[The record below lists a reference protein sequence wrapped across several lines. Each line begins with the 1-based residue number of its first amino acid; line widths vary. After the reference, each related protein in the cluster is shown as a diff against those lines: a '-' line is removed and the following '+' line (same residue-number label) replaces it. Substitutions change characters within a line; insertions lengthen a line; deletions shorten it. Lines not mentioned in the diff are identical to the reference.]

1 LCDLLEF
8 KGPFFRLN
16 GGWDDSVRK
25 TPRIILTAPAT
36 EMSNHYG
43 KIFLGFGAC
52 ISNPPFPP
60 WFTKL
65 LFYPEV
71 KHINGEAYFAPYSLR
86 KIEASLLKSGFK
98 EEEIATIHPK
108 MLEKTVTSETKVL
121 GISVMDPLG
130 LGPTSLTFAS
140 IFNGE
145 TATYREFKNL
155 MKIVKNL
162 RFKHKGLKV
171 VVGGPG
177 AWQIYETKTQDK
189 FEISTLVLGEG
200 EKIAP
205 KIFWDAVNE
214 ETLPKIVFGE
224 ELDVGE
230 IPTIKKPSVCGL
242 VEISR
247 GCGKNCQFCMPTLRG
262 KRDIPIEKIVE
273 EVKVNVKA
281 GCPSICLHAE
291 DALMYGSGAWN
302 RFRPNKEKV
311 LELFKSVLAEL
322 KKPRFGVSHVAL
334 SSIAADPKLVAEITE
349 LMQVGKSKYAP
360 LFGYQTGIETGS
372 VRLIGRYMAGKPL
385 PFKPEEWPEVV
396 VQAFGISKD
405 YGWIPAATLIMG
417 LPDETPSDVIASLEL
432 MDKLKDVPSFII
444 PQFFIPITETVLRGE
459 KMFNVLSMRDEH
471 WQLLNKCIEHS
482 VRWAELLRTLYFKPD
497 SLWLRVGYW
506 FGYRAL
512 YFFGWVGGKQA
523 SKRLGLI

>member
-1 LCDLLEF
+1 M
-8 KGPFFRLN
+8 KKN
-16 GGWDDSVRK
+16 SQKIV
-25 TPRIILTAPAT
+25 LTAPAT

-52 ISNPPFPP
+52 ISNPPFPS

-71 KHINGEAYFAPYSLR
+71 KHVNGEAYFAPYSLR
-86 KIEASLLKSGFK
+86 KIEASLLKNGFK

-108 MLEKTVTSETKVL
+108 MLKKTVTSETRVI
-121 GISVMDPLG
+121 GVSVMDPLG

-145 TATYREFKNL
+145 TATCREFKSL
-155 MKIVKNL
+155 MKSIKNL
-162 RFKHKGLKV
+162 SLKYRDLKV
-171 VVGGPG
+171 IVGGSG
-177 AWQIYETKTQDK
+177 AWQIYETKTQDE
-189 FEISTLVLGEG
+189 FGVSTIVLGEG
-200 EKIAP
+200 ERVVP
-205 KIFWDAVNE
+205 KIFWDAVNKE
-214 ETLPKIVFGE
+214 SLPKIVFGE
-224 ELDVGE
+224 ELNVEE

-242 VEISR
+242 IEVSR

-262 KRDIPIEKIVE
+262 KRDLPLEKILE

-281 GCPSICLHAE
+281 GHQSVCLHAE
-291 DALMYGSGAWN
+291 DILAYGSGAWVKFKPN
-302 RFRPNKEKV
+302 REKV
-311 LELFKSVLAEL
+311 LKLFKNVLAEL
-322 KKPRFGVSHVAL
+322 KNPRFGVSHVAL

-349 LMQVGKSKYAP
+349 VMQVGKSKYTP

-372 VRLIGRYMAGKPL
+372 VRLIKRYMAGKPL

-405 YGWIPAATLIMG
+405 CSWIPAATLIMG
-417 LPDETPSDVIASLEL
+417 LPDEKAEDVIASLEL
-432 MDKLKDVPSFII
+432 IDKLKDVPSFII
-444 PQFFIPITETVLRGE
+444 PQFFIPITETALRKE
-459 KMFNVLSMRDEH
+459 KVFNVSSMSDEH
-471 WQLLNKCIEHS
+471 WQLLNRCIEHS
-482 VRWAELLRTLYFKPD
+482 VRWAELLRSLYFKPD

-512 YFFGWVGGKQA
+512 YFLGWVGARKA
-523 SKRLGLI
+523 LKRLGLS